1 VRWDRGRPPREPY
14 LPGAPGWLARPPHAL
29 RLREAEAMVGRRLA
43 LRPGLSLVEAIVAL
57 TLLAIGLLGAL
68 ATQLLSA
75 RLLRE
80 AEARAGAI
88 NLAGAILDSLHAV
101 PAPTAGE
108 RYEAGYLVRW
118 SVMAGDG
125 SALIGVR

>member
-1 VRWDRGRPPREPY
+1 
-14 LPGAPGWLARPPHAL
+14 
-29 RLREAEAMVGRRLA
+29 MVGRRLA

-125 SALIGVR
+125 SALIGVRVQYDDGTATREIYFESLHATPPPRLRRAW